1 MKNYIINRLKERS
14 TWAGAIALASACGA
28 VIDADLAGHIIAAGL
43 ALAGLIG
50 IVTKDKDDT
59 PANNPNGKEAPG
71 HG

>member
-28 VIDADLAGHIIAAGL
+28 VIDAALAEHMIAAGL
-43 ALAGLIG
+43 ALTGLIG
-50 IVTKDKDDT
+50 IVTKDKDGA
-59 PANNPNGKEAPG
+59 PANKQDGKETPD